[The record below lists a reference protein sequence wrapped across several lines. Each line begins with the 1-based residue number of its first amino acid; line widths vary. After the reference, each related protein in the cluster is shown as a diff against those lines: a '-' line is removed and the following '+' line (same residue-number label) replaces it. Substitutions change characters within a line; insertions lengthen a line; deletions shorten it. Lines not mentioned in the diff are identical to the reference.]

1 MSQAGGGSSQPPKRR
16 SVAKAKK
23 VTSAPAVTPAVAPT
37 IAPAVAPV
45 ASAAAVSAPK
55 AGAPKAGTQA
65 VAAADVAV
73 LSSAASGAAAV
84 NAAASSDATLSQ
96 QNPSQSPSQQA
107 PVAKAEK
114 PSTRAKR
121 PAVAQK
127 GRVGRKLRVACVVL
141 LVLVLAL
148 AVAFSVFRWVAGDD
162 AQDMQ
167 GTWYVNGTDVTIS
180 ITEEEMVLAEDV
192 SYAYQVDSFAKTL
205 AFQFSDLSGSGHYR
219 FSLDRGELAII
230 DGEITWFDALGE
242 DIRWTFGALLCAMQ
256 GKEAV
261 PAEGEQVTLL
271 TRQPVTLVPA
281 EPPAPDAAA

>member
-23 VTSAPAVTPAVAPT
+23 VTSAPAVAPT
-37 IAPAVAPV
+37 VEPAVAPV

-65 VAAADVAV
+65 VVAPGVVVPSSAAADV
-73 LSSAASGAAAV
+73 AAV

-96 QNPSQSPSQQA
+96 QNPSQQSPAAKA